1 MKKKSDICHNIFS
14 ISVYITL
21 IALVIMI
28 ITILEGEPDFN
39 WFTVATIST
48 VVMCLS
54 SVFYNHYKEQEE
66 KE

>member
-1 MKKKSDICHNIFS
+1 MKKSKFFYNLFS
-14 ISVYITL
+14 TSVYITL

-28 ITILEGEPDFN
+28 ITVLETGEPNFN

-48 VVMCLS
+48 VVMGFS

-66 KE
+66 K